1 MMNKKKLYCSIAL
14 NYDHFT
20 DDEMEEKEIER
31 GRKEITI
38 IPLPIKILRY
48 TTQNYLRWTALR
60 RLAAQTLSGR
70 GMSRD
75 ADLLGSLIERSASRK
90 KDAVIYDMTIFFCI
104 STRWFSPRGKKLV
117 TRTFSPRF

>member
-38 IPLPIKILRY
+38 IPLSK
-48 TTQNYLRWTALR
+48 NS
-60 RLAAQTLSGR
+60 TLH
-70 GMSRD
+70 D
-75 ADLLGSLIERSASRK
+75 AKLFKVNCSSK
-90 KDAVIYDMTIFFCI
+90 
-104 STRWFSPRGKKLV
+104 TRCPDFVWQRNVKGC
-117 TRTFSPRF
+117 